1 MVQVEITAND
11 SGQRLD
17 RFLKKF
23 LANAPLSGIYKI
35 IRKDLK
41 VNGKRA
47 KEDSF
52 INEGDILCFYMMDE
66 EFEKL
71 TAKKKPT
78 HAKRQFTVC
87 YEDDDVL
94 VVSKPFGLLVHG
106 DATEKKNTLT
116 NQVID
121 YLIEKGDYVPRLEKS
136 FTPAPVH
143 RLDRNTTGLVVFGK
157 NAKALRELNSLFAEK
172 SDVQN
177 ETLKND
183 YNGVKKF
190 YKAICLGKIDRSV
203 TLEGYLVKDSR
214 TNKVRVSLKSS
225 PGAKYIKTVVRPQ
238 LYNDKYS
245 LVEVELITGRS
256 HQIRAHL
263 ASIKHPILGD
273 PKYGQGSAQYL
284 HAAKLILKGNE
295 IKAPLPREFRE
306 KAIQLFG
313 EENIDEY

>member
-1 MVQVEITAND
+1 MIQIEISAND

-17 RFLKKF
+17 RFLKKY
-23 LANAPLSGIYKI
+23 LVNSPLSGIYKI

-52 INEGDILCFYMMDE
+52 VSEGDILTFYILDE
-66 EFEKL
+66 EFEKM
-71 TAKKKPT
+71 TAKKSSH

-87 YEDDDVL
+87 YEDGDML

-121 YLIEKGDYVPRLEKS
+121 YLIEKGEYVPRLEKS

-172 SDVQN
+172 SDGSG
-177 ETLKND
+177 EE
-183 YNGVKKF
+183 VKKF
-190 YKAICLGKIDRSV
+190 YKAICLGRIDREM
-203 TLEGYLVKDSR
+203 TLEGYLVKDAR
-214 TNKVRVSLKSS
+214 TNKVKVSKVNS
-225 PGAKYIKTVVRPQ
+225 PGAKYIKTIVRP
-238 LYNDKYS
+238 LKWNDKYS

-263 ASIKHPILGD
+263 ASIRHPILGD

-284 HAAKLILKGNE
+284 HAAKLIIKGNE
-295 IKAPLPREFRE
+295 IEAELPREFRE
-306 KAIQLFG
+306 KL
-313 EENIDEY
+313 EELNLC